1 MSNQFSRLDSEDV
14 ISVNPENFE
23 RLEVSQ
29 TFTVK
34 EIIEILQKY
43 VGCVNKTDTKFFT
56 AGMDAKVLRP
66 GDSWQKGK
74 IRIGIEFCPDEAT
87 VKERVVKNHS
97 GLNQET
103 SPLDDLREKLKD
115 VEN

>member
-1 MSNQFSRLDSEDV
+1 MSNQFLRLDSEDV

-34 EIIEILQKY
+34 EVIEILQKY
-43 VGCVNKTDTKFFT
+43 VGCANKTDTKFFT
-56 AGMDAKVLRP
+56 AGMEAKVLRP

-74 IRIGIEFCPDEAT
+74 IRIGIEFCPEEIK
-87 VKERVVKNHS
+87 V
-97 GLNQET
+97 QET
-103 SPLDDLREKLKD
+103 APNNNSHSNPDKVPL
-115 VEN
+115 NH